1 MVIGRQARPV
11 SSRLAIFFINWLC
24 RPCKRHAQ
32 LTPLTRAEETPILP
46 ADEKADFAQSQSSA
60 VNLDSVIFIQG
71 GIQTR
76 MLEKPALADETL
88 IACLQRAYGLAVET
102 LTFLP
107 LGADA
112 NAGVYRATAANGN
125 AYFVK
130 LRRGSID
137 ETSVTLPNCFVD
149 QGIPQIIPPLRAQ
162 NGELWVTLAPFTV
175 ILYPFVAGHN
185 ANEVA
190 LSDEL
195 WRVFGAALKRVHTA
209 TIPPALGQQ
218 IQRERFSPQAREEV
232 NGFLA
237 RVALERW
244 SEPVAAKT
252 ATFLHEKR
260 AEILDLVAHAERCAH
275 LVQAQQPDFVV
286 CHSDIHGWNLLIDG
300 NEQLYMV
307 DWDNPIWAPKERD
320 LMFVGSGLGFAGGR
334 TLQEEET
341 LFYQGYGETSINA
354 AALAYYRYERIV
366 QDIWEFGKQLLL
378 TEEGGEDR
386 EQSLR
391 YLMSNFG
398 QDGTIAIAYAS
409 DKT

>member
-1 MVIGRQARPV
+1 
-11 SSRLAIFFINWLC
+11 
-24 RPCKRHAQ
+24 
-32 LTPLTRAEETPILP
+32 
-46 ADEKADFAQSQSSA
+46 
-60 VNLDSVIFIQG
+60 
-71 GIQTR
+71 
-76 MLEKPALADETL
+76 MLEKPALADESL
-88 IACLQRAYGLAVET
+88 IAGLQRAYGLAVKT

-112 NAGVYRATAANGN
+112 NAGVYRADATNGN

-130 LRRGSID
+130 LRHGHID
-137 ETSVTLPNCFVD
+137 ETSVTLPQCFID
-149 QGIPQIIPPLRAQ
+149 QGITQIIPPLPTQ
-162 NGELWVTLAPFTV
+162 SGDLWTTLDAFTV
-175 ILYPFVAGHN
+175 IIYPFVEGHN
-185 ANEVA
+185 ASEVA

-209 TIPPALGQQ
+209 TIPFALGQQ
-218 IQRERFSPQAREEV
+218 IQRERFSPQAREAV
-232 NGFLA
+232 KGFLA
-237 RVALERW
+237 RVAVEHW

-252 ATFLHEKR
+252 AAFLHEKR
-260 AEILDLVAHAERCAH
+260 VEIRDLIARAEGRAHR
-275 LVQAQQPDFVV
+275 LQANLPDFVV

-300 NEQLYMV
+300 NNHLYMV

-334 TLQEEET
+334 MLQEEET
-341 LFYQGYGETSINA
+341 LFYQGYGETAINA

-378 TEEGGEDR
+378 TDDGGEDR

-398 QDGTIAIAYAS
+398 PDGTIAIAYAS
-409 DKT
+409 DKTEAG

>member
-1 MVIGRQARPV
+1 
-11 SSRLAIFFINWLC
+11 
-24 RPCKRHAQ
+24 
-32 LTPLTRAEETPILP
+32 
-46 ADEKADFAQSQSSA
+46 
-60 VNLDSVIFIQG
+60 
-71 GIQTR
+71 
-76 MLEKPALADETL
+76 MLEKPILHDEAL
-88 IACLQRAYGLAVET
+88 IACLRNAYGLAVT
-102 LTFLP
+102 VLTFLP

-112 NAGVYRATAANGN
+112 NAGVYRADAPDGK

-130 LRRGSID
+130 VRRGAID
-137 ETSVTLPNCFVD
+137 ETSVALPKCFID
-149 QGIPQIIPPLRAQ
+149 QGIAQIIPPLTTQ
-162 NGELWVTLAPFTV
+162 SGQLWTTVNSYTV
-175 ILYPFVAGHN
+175 ILYPFVEGHN
-185 ANEVA
+185 ASEVA

-209 TIPPALGQQ
+209 TIPPVLGQQ

-232 NGFLA
+232 KAFLA
-237 RVALERW
+237 RVAVERW
-244 SEPVAAKT
+244 QEPVAAKT
-252 ATFLHEKR
+252 AAFLHEKQ
-260 AEILDLVAHAERCAH
+260 AEIRDLIGQAERCAY
-275 LVQAQQPDFVV
+275 LLQSQRPDFVV

-300 NEQLYMV
+300 NGQLYMV

-320 LMFVGSGLGFAGGR
+320 LMFAGSGLGFAGGR

-378 TEEGGEDR
+378 SDEGGEDR

-398 QDGTIAIAYAS
+398 PNGTIAIAYAS
-409 DKT
+409 DQTAL